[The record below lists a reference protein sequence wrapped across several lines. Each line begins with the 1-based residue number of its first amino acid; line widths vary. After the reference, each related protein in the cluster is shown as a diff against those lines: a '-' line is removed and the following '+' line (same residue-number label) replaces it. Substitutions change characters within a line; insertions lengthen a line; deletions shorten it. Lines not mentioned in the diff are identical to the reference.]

1 MGRTYV
7 IVCLLMLSLTN
18 VGLNV
23 YNVFICRRA
32 FKHYSSCE
40 NKSTPFFGLPETGT
54 LSRNAAIHMR
64 KYLTASIVCS
74 GASIATAG
82 FFPPVPHVVVAIL
95 GQNTWKLEDVQP
107 CGSATPSSLSHDI
120 YHSLIVIWSTIA
132 LTIALLLVSVQCSV
146 KRIDRYNDLRSHGTD
161 NA

>member
-1 MGRTYV
+1 MRRTSV
-7 IVCLLMLSLTN
+7 IACLLMLSLTT

-32 FKHYSSCE
+32 WKHYSSCAD
-40 NKSTPFFGLPETGT
+40 KSVAYLT
-54 LSRNAAIHMR
+54 LRRNAASHVR

-74 GASIATAG
+74 GASIVTAG
-82 FFPPVPHVVVAIL
+82 FFPPFPHMILGVL
-95 GQNTWKLEDVQP
+95 GQNTWQLVDVQP
-107 CGSATPSSLSHDI
+107 CGSATPSSLPHDI

-132 LTIALLLVSVQCSV
+132 LSIVLLLLSCQCGG
-146 KRIDRYNDLRSHGTD
+146 KHRDPYIDMGSDGSD